1 MAEPLDDFKKQQEE
15 LKESFQDLVT
25 TFQDTMVGLS
35 ASTSQAFK
43 QAIKQ
48 TSNDIDK
55 QAQKLAKANISSAF
69 KSATT
74 AAGKLGK
81 AIDDNTNKSIDS
93 KAIIAKRED
102 LEAKLNNLYR
112 AREIAIRNG
121 VDLTKEQLA
130 DLEEVE
136 QSIVRASKEEEKR
149 TKALEDRLGIFGV
162 LFKEAKKIPFLGEL
176 IDADGAMQAIT
187 KSLKDGATSTE
198 ALGVGFTQAF
208 KSIGSAF
215 QKLLPLLIA
224 TQIYKTF
231 EFLIKSMNLANERT
245 VALAKTFGISRDMA
259 RGLREEL
266 EEVENNINKIYIT
279 TDDLI
284 ESQALLVNLLQRGGA
299 ISRDNLEAQSFLVE
313 RLGLAA
319 ETSANIVARSEA
331 FGKSA
336 LENFDTILALNNELT
351 NTGQSTGTINQIMEE
366 VSGAS
371 GQVAAS
377 FGFSNVELAQ
387 AVIKLRQFGLNL
399 TQARNISEGLLDF
412 ERSIGA
418 ELEAELFLGRELN
431 LNRARSLAAVGDIDD
446 ATALVMDQMKGLT
459 DEQRKSPIIM
469 GALADVLGLSVDEL
483 QDAFLLETDRARQGL
498 EQLKNYE
505 KYKKEVEA
513 VNKLQKLS
521 RYERKKEL
529 DDLAEKYNITDTTRE
544 LLEENVTAQQTI
556 SEAFNKIQ
564 AQFADVLDDELIS
577 NLGDSLV
584 SIVESISKIDERG
597 LFGIKGIVKDVA
609 NFVQPGGAAPL
620 LIKKFRPELFNQ
632 PIEESED
639 FIIRPGQPVQKF
651 RKDDIVIGGTNL
663 SGGSN
668 KNVEGLLERIASA
681 IESGG
686 DVYIDG
692 NKAGKAM
699 VLASH
704 KLS

>member
-1 MAEPLDDFKKQQEE
+1 MAEPLDDFKNQQKE

-74 AAGKLGK
+74 AAAKLGK
-81 AIDDNTNKSIDS
+81 AIDDNTNKSLDS
-93 KAIIAKRED
+93 KAIIAKREE
-102 LEAKLNNLYR
+102 LEARLNNLYR

-121 VDLTKEQLA
+121 VDLSEKELA
-130 DLEEVE
+130 NLEEIE
-136 QSIVRASKEEEKR
+136 QAIIRASKEEEKR
-149 TKALEDRLGIFGV
+149 SKALEDRLGIFRV
-162 LFKEAKKIPFLGEL
+162 LFKEVQKIPIVGEL
-176 IDADGAMQAIT
+176 FSADEAMQSIT
-187 KSLKDGATSTE
+187 ASLKGGATSM
-198 ALGVGFTQAF
+198 QAF
-208 KSIGSAF
+208 KIGAKQAGASLESAF
-215 QKLLPLLIA
+215 KKLLPLLIITTIVKA
-224 TQIYKTF
+224 LK
-231 EFLIKSMNLANERT
+231 FLVQSFALANERSVT
-245 VALAKTFGISRDMA
+245 LARTLGVSKDQAQI
-259 RGLREEL
+259 LRENL
-266 EEVENNINKIYIT
+266 EAARVQIEKGYIT
-279 TDDLI
+279 TGDLV
-284 ESQALLVNLLQRGGA
+284 EAQVALNKQLQRTGTFN
-299 ISRDNLEAQSFLVE
+299 RDSLEAQTFLVR
-313 RLGLAA
+313 RLGLAS
-319 ETSANIVARSEA
+319 ETALSLVARSEA
-331 FGKSA
+331 FGQSA
-336 LENFDTILALNNELT
+336 TDNFDTILELNNQLL

-431 LNRARSLAAVGDIDD
+431 LNRARSLAAVGDMDD

-505 KYKKEVEA
+505 KYKKEVAA
-513 VNKLQKLS
+513 VNKLENISKKD
-521 RYERKKEL
+521 RRKEL
-529 DDLAEKYNITDTTRE
+529 DDLAKKYNLTETTRTE
-544 LLEENVTAQQTI
+544 LEKNVTAQQRFNEI
-556 SEAFNKIQ
+556 LSEVQEK
-564 AQFADVLDDELIS
+564 FADFVGDGGLDTLTDLIDNLSNALARLEKGGIFSMIFGGGGPKIKVTAETDKDGELTGIS
-577 NLGDSLV
+577 TIDTDDTLGD
-584 SIVESISKIDERG
+584 
-597 LFGIKGIVKDVA
+597 
-609 NFVQPGGAAPL
+609 
-620 LIKKFRPELFNQ
+620 
-632 PIEESED
+632 
-639 FIIRPGQPVQKF
+639 FIMRPGQPPQKF
-651 RKDDIVIGGTNL
+651 DKGDLVIGGTNL